1 MRKALAIDVGGTKIY
16 SAIINEKGEIISEIE
31 KHHTPKTFD
40 EIKSLFEAIIKRHE
54 DEVEIIAF
62 ATCGTVN
69 NTNDG
74 ILGSTGNIVKKYPS
88 MDFKSLSNK
97 PVFVENDANAAAW
110 AEHIIGSSKGMPYSV
125 MLTLGTG
132 VGGGIILDNKLY
144 KGKNGAAGEMHFKM
158 RTDKH
163 RKCTCGSFDCFEA
176 YASGTGLKKTA
187 EEISGNSDI
196 TTYDVIWNLKCHPE
210 PADLRTDGANAN
222 PDSEQIEQTEQRV
235 RALAYPFN
243 TRCSNARMCKEQS
256 SVSVEQI
263 QDDSGYINANDKT
276 KLTDYDSEAGMT
288 ELCKQIFNTWQNDI
302 LEGIIG
308 LANIFDPDVI
318 VLSGSMAEFVDIEYL
333 EKEANKEIVTTP
345 FKVLKA
351 SAGNYSGMIGAALL
365 ALGVK

>member
-1 MRKALAIDVGGTKIY
+1 MKKALAIDVGGTKIY
-16 SAIINEKGEIISEIE
+16 NTIINEKGEILTEVE
-31 KHHTPKTFD
+31 KYHTPKTFN
-40 EIKSLFEAIIKRHE
+40 EIKALFEEIISKYE
-54 DEVEIIAF
+54 KEVDVIAF
-62 ATCGTVN
+62 ATCGAVN
-69 NTNDG
+69 NSNNA
-74 ILGSTGNIVKKYPS
+74 ILGSTGNIAKEYPT
-88 MDFKSLSNK
+88 MDFKSLSKK

-110 AEHIIGSSKGMPYSV
+110 AEHVIGSSKGMPYSV

-163 RKCTCGSFDCFEA
+163 RKCTCGSYDCFEA

-187 EEISGNSDI
+187 EEISGDPDI
-196 TTYDVIWNLKCHPE
+196 TTYDVIENKDRPMMKKILEK
-210 PADLRTDGANAN
+210 
-222 PDSEQIEQTEQRV
+222 
-235 RALAYPFN
+235 
-243 TRCSNARMCKEQS
+243 
-256 SVSVEQI
+256 
-263 QDDSGYINANDKT
+263 
-276 KLTDYDSEAGMT
+276 
-288 ELCKQIFNTWQNDI
+288 WQNDI

-333 EKEANKEIVTTP
+333 EKQANKEIVTTP
-345 FKVLKA
+345 FKVVKA